1 MHVESTV
8 ALALLPDF
16 ALILLGAGL
25 RRVLHL
31 GDDFWNGLEKLVYH
45 VLFPALL
52 FGGLVKT
59 HIDWSGAAPMVAV
72 AAGATGAGMLLGL
85 AARRLPIAP
94 ISFASQYQCAF
105 RFNSYIGLA
114 VAGTLYG
121 AAGVAAMGIVVGFMV
136 PPVNVAAVWMLA
148 RHGEAGV
155 WRELARN
162 PLLLAT
168 LAGIAVNLAGIAPPE
183 VLLRL
188 LGRLAEAAIALGL
201 LAVGAGLRMVATGAS
216 AEPGTPRR
224 CEPTVT
230 HAAVGYLLLVKLV
243 AMPATALLLIR
254 SFGLAGIH
262 ADIALAFSALPTASS
277 AYILAQRMGGDGA
290 RVAWLISASTLIA
303 MVSLPLWLAVR

>member
-1 MHVESTV
+1 MHVESAV

-31 GDDFWNGLEKLVYH
+31 GDHFWNGLEKLVYY

-52 FGGLVKT
+52 FSGLVKT
-59 HIDWSGAAPMVAV
+59 RIDWAVAAPMIGI
-72 AAGATGAGMLLGL
+72 AAGALWTGMLLGL
-85 AARRLPIAP
+85 AARLFPISP

-121 AAGVAAMGIVVGFMV
+121 VPGIAAMGIVVGLMV
-136 PPVNVAAVWMLA
+136 PQANTAAVWMLA

-155 WRELARN
+155 WRELAKN
-162 PLLLAT
+162 PLILAT
-168 LAGIAVNLAGIAPPE
+168 LAGVAANLAGFEPPV
-183 VLLRL
+183 VLLNF

-201 LAVGAGLRMVATGAS
+201 LAVGAGLRIVGAGS
-216 AEPGTPRR
+216 PCVPGTPLRGQV
-224 CEPTVT
+224 TAT
-230 HAAVGYLLLVKLV
+230 HAAAGYLLVVKLV
-243 AMPATALLLIR
+243 AMPAMALILIR
-254 SFGLAGIH
+254 WFGLAGIH
-262 ADIALAFSALPTASS
+262 ADIALIFAALPASSS

-290 RVAWLISASTLIA
+290 RVAWLISASTLIG
-303 MVSLPLWLAVR
+303 MLSLPVWLSLR

>member
-31 GDDFWNGLEKLVYH
+31 GDHFWNGLEKLVYY

-59 HIDWSGAAPMVAV
+59 HIDWSGAAPMIGV
-72 AAGATGAGMLLGL
+72 AAGAMGAGMLLGL
-85 AARRLPIAP
+85 AARLLPISP

-121 AAGVAAMGIVVGFMV
+121 APGIAAMAIVVGLMV
-136 PPVNVAAVWMLA
+136 PPANVAAVWMLA

-162 PLLLAT
+162 PLVLAT
-168 LAGIAVNLAGIAPPE
+168 LAGIAANLAGFEPPE
-183 VLLRL
+183 VLLRF

-201 LAVGAGLRMVATGAS
+201 LAVGAGLRMVDAGSAATR
-216 AEPGTPRR
+216 T
-224 CEPTVT
+224 
-230 HAAVGYLLLVKLV
+230 AAGYLLLVKLV
-243 AMPATALLLIR
+243 AMPATAWLLIR
-254 SFGLAGIH
+254 GFGLTGIH

-290 RVAWLISASTLIA
+290 RVAWLISASTLLG
-303 MVSLPLWLAVR
+303 MLSLPLWLALR

>member
-1 MHVESTV
+1 MHLESAV

-31 GDDFWNGLEKLVYH
+31 GDHFWTGLEKLVYY

-59 HIDWSGAAPMVAV
+59 HIDWSGAAPMIGV
-72 AAGATGAGMLLGL
+72 AAGAMGVGMLLGL
-85 AARRLPIAP
+85 AARLLPISA

-121 AAGVAAMGIVVGFMV
+121 VPGIAAMAIVIGLMV
-136 PPVNVAAVWMLA
+136 PPANLAAVWMLA

-162 PLLLAT
+162 PLVLAT
-168 LAGIAVNLAGIAPPE
+168 LAGIAANLAGFAPPE
-183 VLLRL
+183 VLLRF

-201 LAVGAGLRMVATGAS
+201 LAVGAGLRMVGAG
-216 AEPGTPRR
+216 GTA
-224 CEPTVT
+224 T
-230 HAAVGYLLLVKLV
+230 HAAAGYLLAVKLV

-254 SFGLAGIH
+254 GFGLTGIH
-262 ADIALAFSALPTASS
+262 ADIALAFCALPTASS

-290 RVAWLISASTLIA
+290 RVAWLISAGTLFG
-303 MVSLPLWLAVR
+303 MLSLPLWLALR